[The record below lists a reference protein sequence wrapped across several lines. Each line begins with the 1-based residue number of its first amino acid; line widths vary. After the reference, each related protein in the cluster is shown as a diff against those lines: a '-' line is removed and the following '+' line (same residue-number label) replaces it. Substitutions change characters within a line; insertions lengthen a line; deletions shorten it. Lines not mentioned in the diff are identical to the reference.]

1 MIDKCKLIYA
11 KLNNFKEEKILNV
24 CVYTE
29 QKKTFQTKISSKNT
43 KNFKIALTLLKFFLL
58 VYSN

>member
-1 MIDKCKLIYA
+1 MIDNCKLIYA

-24 CVYTE
+24 CVYAE
-29 QKKTFQTKISSKNT
+29 QKTFQTKISSKNT
-43 KNFKIALTLLKFFLL
+43 KNFKIALTLLRFFLL